1 VGDDPAG
8 LVGASIYRAQ
18 RWWPVNFNGDARR
31 SEEEKVTGAV
41 AGWLAPW
48 QLLWRATESRKGSRR
63 HSRNTRVRGTRARG
77 GGSPASVSALAA
89 EQGGTTGVIGVESS
103 SPAAKI
109 FHLRR
114 YPSTLGT
121 NRDVGS
127 TNHGGGSRRR

>member
-48 QLLWRATESRKGSRR
+48 QLLRRATESRKGSR
-63 HSRNTRVRGTRARG
+63 
-77 GGSPASVSALAA
+77 
-89 EQGGTTGVIGVESS
+89 
-103 SPAAKI
+103 
-109 FHLRR
+109 
-114 YPSTLGT
+114 
-121 NRDVGS
+121 
-127 TNHGGGSRRR
+127 